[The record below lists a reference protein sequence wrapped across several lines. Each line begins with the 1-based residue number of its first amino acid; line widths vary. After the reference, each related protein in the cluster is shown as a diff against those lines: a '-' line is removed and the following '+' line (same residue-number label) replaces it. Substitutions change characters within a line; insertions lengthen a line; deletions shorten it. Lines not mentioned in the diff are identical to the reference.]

1 MPALSEDMSHYVIA
15 HRGGSMEN
23 PENTRQAFEH
33 AVKIG
38 AHMIETD
45 VRITKDGVIIV
56 AHDDG
61 FTRLC
66 GVDTLVKDT
75 HSSELPPFKN

>member
-1 MPALSEDMSHYVIA
+1 
-15 HRGGSMEN
+15 MEN
-23 PENTRQAFEH
+23 PENTLQAFRH

-45 VRITKDGVIIV
+45 VRMSKDGVIIV

-66 GVDTLVKDT
+66 G
-75 HSSELPPFKN
+75 